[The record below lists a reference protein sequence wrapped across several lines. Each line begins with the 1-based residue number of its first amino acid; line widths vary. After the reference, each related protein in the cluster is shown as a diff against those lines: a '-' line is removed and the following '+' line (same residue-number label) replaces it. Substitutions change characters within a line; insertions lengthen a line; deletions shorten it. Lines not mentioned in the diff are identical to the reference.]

1 MHRALTVPQTNY
13 HMELFHNICSI
24 RPTEAVFRWSNH
36 FSETKN
42 KSLYTEPSW
51 LSSGFTHFILRAF
64 TLGCAAKPDG
74 RSLSLFCAVHY
85 LPQTAQVNSPSI

>member
-1 MHRALTVPQTNY
+1 MHRALTVPQTNN

-42 KSLYTEPSW
+42 KEVLY
-51 LSSGFTHFILRAF
+51 
-64 TLGCAAKPDG
+64 
-74 RSLSLFCAVHY
+74 
-85 LPQTAQVNSPSI
+85 

>member
-1 MHRALTVPQTNY
+1 MHRALTVPQTNN

-42 KSLYTEPSW
+42 KEVLYWTPIAVIGYHSLYFE
-51 LSSGFTHFILRAF
+51 
-64 TLGCAAKPDG
+64 
-74 RSLSLFCAVHY
+74 
-85 LPQTAQVNSPSI
+85 SIYNGLCGKNQIRDQPVVQ